1 MLFHQVSTTGLS
13 INDIDSLCQQY
24 LAILYHDVQ
33 RRNDLVINNICETY
47 GEILYPSVDK
57 ILSVIQPSDSD
68 VFVDYGSGLGKMVIQ
83 FFLKSRVKEAYGIE
97 ISPDLY
103 QHSFNAAQRLRH
115 ELPGFYQCGRKLT
128 FFLGDF
134 LEVHLETATIAM
146 VTSTCF
152 TQSLLNQLG
161 KIIEHTPSIHTVLS
175 LRPISIL
182 ERLTFKKTIRLECS
196 WDTELCYVY
205 SDK

>member
-1 MLFHQVSTTGLS
+1 VLFNKISLTDLS
-13 INDIDSLCQQY
+13 INDIDTLCQHY

-33 RRNDLVINNICETY
+33 GKRVSITNNICETY

-83 FFLKSRVKEAYGIE
+83 VFLKSLVKEAYGIE
-97 ISPDLY
+97 ISPELY
-103 QHSFNAAQRLRH
+103 QHSLNAAQRLQSD
-115 ELPGFYQCGRKLT
+115 LPGFYQNGRKLT
-128 FFLGDF
+128 FFLGNF
-134 LEVHLETATIAM
+134 LEIPLTTVTIAM

-161 KIIEHTPSIHTVLS
+161 KIIEYTPSIHTVLS

-182 ERLTFKKTIRLECS
+182 ERLTFKKTIRIECS

-205 SDK
+205 CDK

>member
-1 MLFHQVSTTGLS
+1 MKFHQISLTNLS
-13 INDIDSLCQQY
+13 INDIDTLCQHY

-33 RRNDLVINNICETY
+33 RKGDSITHNICETY

-68 VFVDYGSGLGKMVIQ
+68 VFVDYGSGHGKMVIQ
-83 FFLKSRVKEAYGIE
+83 IFLKSQVKEAYGIE
-97 ISPDLY
+97 ISPELY
-103 QHSFNAAQRLRH
+103 QHSLNAAQRLQH
-115 ELPGFYQCGRKLT
+115 ELPEFYQSERKLT
-128 FFLGDF
+128 FFLGSF
-134 LEVHLETATIAM
+134 LEVPLTTGTIAM
-146 VTSTCF
+146 VNSTCF

-175 LRPISIL
+175 LRPISTL
-182 ERLTFKKTIRLECS
+182 KRLTFQKAIRIECS